1 MIENMLIAGSIISF
15 IALFSVVVYFRV
27 KVLKAYGILIR
38 NRVQFDIQHIF
49 NKKKLE
55 TEILPKYPEQKK
67 EIMAFV
73 TGIRLSI
80 TMVSVLMFVITFC
93 GATLMFFR

>member
-15 IALFSVVVYFRV
+15 IALFSVVVYFRI

-80 TMVSVLMFVITFC
+80 TMVSVLMFIITFC